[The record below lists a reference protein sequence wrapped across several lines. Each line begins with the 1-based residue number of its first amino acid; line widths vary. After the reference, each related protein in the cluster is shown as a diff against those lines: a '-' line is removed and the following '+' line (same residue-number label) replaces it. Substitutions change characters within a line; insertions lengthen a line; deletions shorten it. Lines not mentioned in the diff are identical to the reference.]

1 MVMIQCAKCGK
12 ELYSKE
18 GGDRVASISGGITGY
33 ECVETYYFCK
43 KCDVYS
49 VEVYWDC
56 FLGDEEVSFRG
67 PLSKEEGDEKVRL
80 IGECSEP
87 WDKNCRC
94 DAHRAYFGD
103 SLD

>member
-1 MVMIQCAKCGK
+1 MIQCAKCSR
-12 ELYSKE
+12 ELSGEE
-18 GGDRVASISGGITGY
+18 GGRVASISGGIMGD

-43 KCDVYS
+43 PCGVYT

-56 FLGDEEVSFRG
+56 FMGGEEVSLRG
-67 PLSKEEGDEKVRL
+67 PLPKDKGDEKIRL

-87 WDKNCRC
+87 WDKKCRC